1 MTLPGSLSKEKVMN
15 GLKNVGKLRVKTN
28 HSSLMVF
35 SALALIILVAF
46 VIRILPIRWEIE
58 TGRLHLSEF
67 DPYYQYSLTNYM
79 VNNGLLAPYYPTQ
92 WVDHQRWY
100 PDGINMG
107 SSLSS
112 LPMTTAIVYDIIS
125 ALGINIDLMSFCSLM
140 PVFYGVLSVL
150 VMYFLGKEIGG
161 KAIGLLAALFLALNP
176 AVIQRNSLGFF
187 DTEVVGVFSL
197 LLFSLLF
204 LKATEED
211 RALGSS
217 LKYSLGAAAALAY
230 FIMGWGG
237 AYYLL
242 DLTVLFVFVLVLLK
256 RYTRRLFLTYSL
268 TFGLAILVSILNP
281 YISTEYVIS
290 YAVLPVAGVFVIL
303 CLSEVVRNL
312 TSARAKVLFAIGVL
326 TALVGSFFGLWITG
340 HIGSIAGK
348 FQTVLDPF
356 IRAGNPLV
364 ESVAEHKISAWG
376 SVYFD
381 LGIAI
386 LFSIVGLFFVARNL
400 TTKNLYLL
408 VFGITSLYF
417 AGSMVRLL
425 VIFGLAFSLL
435 AAVGVIG
442 LLKPF
447 MTLLREPPKIMTK
460 KKFGLER
467 VGKEFSGTAVFLIFL
482 ILMTNLAFSP
492 QSNGVPNVYRQT
504 YSPVTIS
511 AGSLPIVP
519 NQQVSEWLDMLKYLD
534 DFQDSTIVVASWW
547 DYGYW
552 LSLMGNVTSLCDNA
566 TINQTSIENV
576 GYVFMTNETQ
586 AVKMLKLY
594 NAKYILVFTV
604 VALSQDTLGNTQG
617 VPAGYGDEGKWTW
630 MARISGSASQDQKVQ
645 WPDWDW
651 TNESAFGQVSNTTN
665 QWEWSLRGLNSTI
678 YKLMSWGRYQ
688 WCTTYGITDPEA
700 DNVTQPV
707 LFKKEYFAGLNLTP
721 QQASQR
727 YGGLI
732 PLVLLYKI
740 DYSGS

>member
-1 MTLPGSLSKEKVMN
+1 MTLPSSLSKEKVMN

-35 SALALIILVAF
+35 SALVLIILVAF

-187 DTEVVGVFSL
+187 DTEVIGVFSL

-256 RYTRRLFLTYSL
+256 RYTRRLFLTYNL
-268 TFGLAILVSILNP
+268 TFGLAILVSMLNP
-281 YISTEYVIS
+281 DISTDYVIS
-290 YAVLPVAGVFVIL
+290 YAVLPVAGVFVVL

-312 TSARAKVLFAIGVL
+312 TSARAKVLFAIGIL

-356 IRAGNPLV
+356 IRASNPLV
-364 ESVAEHKISAWG
+364 DSVAEHKISAWG

-408 VFGITSLYF
+408 LFGITSLYF

-460 KKFGLER
+460 RKFGLER
-467 VGKEFSGTAVFLIFL
+467 VGKEFSGAAVFLIFL

-492 QSNGVPNVYRQT
+492 QSNGVPSVYRQT

-519 NQQVSEWLDMLKYLD
+519 NQQVSEWLDMLKYLN

-576 GYVFMTNETQ
+576 GYAFMTNETQ

-604 VALSQDTLGNTQG
+604 VALSQDTSGNTQG
-617 VPAGYGDEGKWTW
+617 VAAGYGDEGKWTW
-630 MARISGSASQDQKVQ
+630 MARISGANQDQKVQ

-700 DNVTQPV
+700 ANVTQPV

-721 QQASQR
+721 QQASQL